1 MPRTSRMVRDHLLVG
16 AAVVALVG
24 SSAPLLQGARE
35 PAEVRAAVAPAAG
48 RHEGRAVPLVLAH
61 RGASGYA
68 PEHTRA
74 AYEMAIAMGADYI
87 EPDLVLSADGVF
99 FVRHENEIS
108 GTTDVADRPEFAD
121 RRTTKTVDGVE
132 LTGWFTED
140 FTADELRTLR
150 TRERL
155 PELRP
160 ASTAYDGLQPIPT
173 LADVVE
179 IAQEAGVGVIPEMK
193 HPTYFASIGLPM
205 PERLVDELAAHGLS
219 DEDDPVVVQSF
230 DVTPLQEVDALG
242 DVRTSLNLGGP
253 ATVPPDYA
261 AQGRR
266 TTYGDLTSSAQLRR
280 LSRFVD
286 VVGAEKGYVIPR
298 AADGSLGE
306 PTDLVRRAHRAGL
319 EVAVYTMR
327 RENAFLPT
335 DLRGGDPSSPVYAGA
350 SGLSALE
357 HRAFYEAGVDAVF
370 SDNPD
375 VAVAARH
382 ELLAD
387 AEPDDPRP

>member
-1 MPRTSRMVRDHLLVG
+1 MSWNRLVVS
-16 AAVVALVG
+16 AATVVALAG
-24 SSAPLLQGARE
+24 ASTPALQRVA
-35 PAEVRAAVAPAAG
+35 VDAAVDETRPAVGTATG
-48 RHEGRAVPLVLAH
+48 RGEGRDVPLVLAH

-68 PEHTRA
+68 PEHTGA
-74 AYEMAIAMGADYI
+74 AYEMAISMGADYI
-87 EPDLVLSADGVF
+87 EPDLVLSQDGVF

-140 FTADELRTLR
+140 FTAAELRTLR
-150 TRERL
+150 ARERL

-160 ASTAYDGLQPIPT
+160 ENTAYDGVEPVPT
-173 LADVVE
+173 LAEVVE
-179 IAQEAGVGVIPEMK
+179 LAQAAGVGVIPEMK

-205 PERLVDELAAHGLS
+205 PQRLVDELASYGLD

-230 DVTPLQEVDALG
+230 DVTPLQEVDAVS
-242 DVRTSLNLGGP
+242 DVRTSLNLAGP
-253 ATVPPDYA
+253 TSVPPDYA

-266 TTYGDLTSSAQLRR
+266 TTYGDLTGSGQLRR

-286 VVGAEKGYVIPR
+286 VIGAEKGYVIPR
-298 AADGSLGE
+298 EADGSLGE
-306 PTDLVRRAHRAGL
+306 PTDLVARAHRAGL
-319 EVAVYTMR
+319 EVAVYTLR

-335 DLRGGDPSSPVYAGA
+335 DLRGGDPASPLYARATGE
-350 SGLSALE
+350 SAKE

-382 ELLAD
+382 ETFAD
-387 AEPDDPRP
+387 SDPDDPRP

>member
-1 MPRTSRMVRDHLLVG
+1 VRTT
-16 AAVVALVG
+16 AAT
-24 SSAPLLQGARE
+24 
-35 PAEVRAAVAPAAG
+35 G
-48 RHEGRAVPLVLAH
+48 RHDGRDVPLVLAH

-68 PEHTRA
+68 PEHTAA

-87 EPDLVLSADGVF
+87 EPDLVLSRDGVF

-108 GTTDVADRPEFAD
+108 GTTDVADHPELAD

-140 FTADELRTLR
+140 LTAEELRTLR

-155 PELRP
+155 PE
-160 ASTAYDGLQPIPT
+160 STAYDGLQPIPT

-179 IAQEAGVGVIPEMK
+179 LAQAAGVGVIPEMK
-193 HPTYFASIGLPM
+193 HPTYFASIGMPM
-205 PERLVDELAAHGLS
+205 PQRLLDELSSYGLDEAH
-219 DEDDPVVVQSF
+219 DPVVVQSF
-230 DVTPLQEVDALG
+230 DVTPLEQVDAIS
-242 DVRTSLNLGGP
+242 DVRTSLNLAGP
-253 ATVPPDYA
+253 TSVPPDYA

-286 VVGAEKGYVIPR
+286 VIGAEKGYVIPR
-298 AADGSLGE
+298 DAEGALGE
-306 PTDLVRRAHRAGL
+306 PTDLVARAHRAGL
-319 EVAVYTMR
+319 EVAVYTLR
-327 RENAFLPT
+327 RENAFLPE
-335 DLRGGDPSSPVYAGA
+335 DLRGGDPASPLHARATGD
-350 SGLSALE
+350 SAQE

-382 ELLAD
+382 ETFAD
-387 AEPDDPRP
+387 SAPDDPRP

>member
-1 MPRTSRMVRDHLLVG
+1 MSRNRLLVS
-16 AAVVALVG
+16 AATVVAVVG
-24 SSAPLLQGARE
+24 TSAPLLQGGSTLPVEDSR
-35 PAEVRAAVAPAAG
+35 AVAASTAQG
-48 RHEGRAVPLVLAH
+48 RGDDRDVPLVLAH

-68 PEHTRA
+68 PEHTEV
-74 AYEMAIAMGADYI
+74 AYEMAISMGADYI
-87 EPDLVLSADGVF
+87 EPDLVLSRDGVF

-140 FTADELRTLR
+140 FTAQELRTLR

-155 PELRP
+155 PDLRP
-160 ASTAYDGLQPIPT
+160 ENTAYDGTQPIPT
-173 LADVVE
+173 LREVVE
-179 IAQEAGVGVIPEMK
+179 LAQAEGVGVIPEMK

-205 PERLVDELAAHGLS
+205 PERLVDELSSYGLT
-219 DEDDPVVVQSF
+219 DAGDPVVVQSF
-230 DVTPLQEVDALG
+230 DVTPLREVDAVS
-242 DVRTSLNLGGP
+242 DVRTSLNLGG
-253 ATVPPDYA
+253 ATSVPPDYA
-261 AQGRR
+261 AQGRS

-286 VVGAEKGYVIPR
+286 VIGAEKGYVIPLED
-298 AADGSLGE
+298 DGSLGE
-306 PTDLVRRAHRAGL
+306 ETDLVARAHRAGL
-319 EVAVYTMR
+319 EVAVYTLR
-327 RENAFLPT
+327 RENDFLPA
-335 DLRGGDPSSPVYAGA
+335 DLRGGDPESPVYARATGD
-350 SGLSALE
+350 SAEE

-382 ELLAD
+382 ETFAD
-387 AEPDDPRP
+387 ADPDDPRP

>member
-1 MPRTSRMVRDHLLVG
+1 MSWNRLAVS
-16 AAVVALVG
+16 AATVVALAG
-24 SSAPLLQGARE
+24 ASAPALQRG
-35 PAEVRAAVAPAAG
+35 PAAAPVDATVEVVTPG
-48 RHEGRAVPLVLAH
+48 RDGGREVPLVLAH

-68 PEHTRA
+68 PEHTEA
-74 AYEMAIAMGADYI
+74 AYEMAITMGADYI
-87 EPDLVLSADGVF
+87 EPDLVLSQDGVF

-108 GTTDVADRPEFAD
+108 GTTDVADRPEFSD

-140 FTADELRTLR
+140 FTAAELRTLR
-150 TRERL
+150 ARERL

-160 ASTAYDGLQPIPT
+160 ENTAYDGLQPIPT
-173 LADVVE
+173 LAEVVE
-179 IAQEAGVGVIPEMK
+179 LAQAEGVGVIPEMK
-193 HPTYFASIGLPM
+193 HPTYFASIDLPM
-205 PERLVDELAAHGLS
+205 PQRLVDELASYGLD

-230 DVTPLQEVDALG
+230 DVTPLQEVDAVS
-242 DVRTSLNLGGP
+242 DVRTSLNLSGP
-253 ATVPPDYA
+253 TSVPPDYA

-286 VVGAEKGYVIPR
+286 VIGPEKGYVIPR

-306 PTDLVRRAHRAGL
+306 PTDLVARAHRAGL
-319 EVAVYTMR
+319 EVAVYTLR
-327 RENAFLPT
+327 RENAFLPA
-335 DLRGGDPSSPVYAGA
+335 DLRGGDPASPVYARATGD
-350 SGLSALE
+350 SAEE

-382 ELLAD
+382 ETFAD
-387 AEPDDPRP
+387 SAPDDPRP

>member
-1 MPRTSRMVRDHLLVG
+1 MSWNRLVVS
-16 AAVVALVG
+16 AATAVALVG
-24 SSAPLLQGARE
+24 AT
-35 PAEVRAAVAPAAG
+35 APALQRGSAAPQDETRSTAVVG
-48 RHEGRAVPLVLAH
+48 RGDDRDVPLVLAH

-68 PEHTRA
+68 PEHTMQ

-87 EPDLVLSADGVF
+87 EPDLVLSRDGVF

-108 GTTDVADRPEFAD
+108 GTTDVADHPELAD
-121 RRTTKTVDGVE
+121 RRTTKTVDGVR

-140 FTADELRTLR
+140 LTAEELRTLR

-160 ASTAYDGLQPIPT
+160 ESTAYDGLQPIPT
-173 LADVVE
+173 LAEVVE
-179 IAQEAGVGVIPEMK
+179 LARAEGVGVIPEMK

-205 PERLVDELAAHGLS
+205 PQRLVDELATYGL
-219 DEDDPVVVQSF
+219 DDAGDPVVVQSF
-230 DVTPLQEVDALG
+230 DVTPLQEVRAVS
-242 DVRTSLNLGGP
+242 DVRTALNLSGP
-253 ATVPPDYA
+253 TTVPPDYA
-261 AQGRR
+261 AQGRS

-286 VVGAEKGYVIPR
+286 VLGAEKAYVIPLE
-298 AADGSLGE
+298 ADGSLGE
-306 PTDLVRRAHRAGL
+306 PTDLVARAHRAGL
-319 EVAVYTMR
+319 EVAVYTLR
-327 RENAFLPT
+327 RENEFLPA
-335 DLRGGDPSSPVYAGA
+335 DLRGGDPRSPVHARATGD
-350 SGLSALE
+350 SAAE

-382 ELLAD
+382 ETFAD
-387 AEPDDPRP
+387 SDPDDPRP